1 MAYESQLKNRLSVS
15 YWQLDDAAGGPRPQR
30 PSPRRNLCQGW
41 LWEVLAAIVSVA
53 GMGAVI
59 VILWR
64 MQEQPL
70 SHWTFPI
77 NINSTVAAFIT
88 AVKSLALLVVASC
101 LGQTK
106 WRHFGARPSKL
117 GDFDIFDDASRGPW
131 GSLRLL
137 WCLRTRWGL
146 GVLGALVTIGAVSV
160 DALSQQVIQLDTR
173 TEFVDS
179 DQANFWVAH
188 SYRGGARGRP
198 GIVSLSNPQ
207 RSSLPPPYVSSLQGA
222 D

>member
-1 MAYESQLKNRLSVS
+1 MAYELQLKNRQSVS
-15 YWQLDDAAGGPRPQR
+15 YWQLDDGAGLPPQQ
-30 PSPRRNLCQGW
+30 PTSRRNLCRGW
-41 LWEVLAAIVSVA
+41 FWEVLAAIVSVA

-106 WRHFGARPSKL
+106 WRHFGDRASKL
-117 GDFDIFDDASRGPW
+117 RDFDIFDDASRGPW

-146 GVLGALVTIGAVSV
+146 GVLGALITIGAVSV
-160 DALSQQVIQLDTR
+160 DSLSQQVIQLDTR

-188 SYRGGARGRP
+188 SYQGGARGRP
-198 GIVSLSNPQ
+198 GIMSLSNPQ
-207 RSSLPPPYVSSLQGA
+207 RLSLRPLYVSSLPGA

>member
-1 MAYESQLKNRLSVS
+1 MSYESQVKNRQSAS
-15 YWQLDDAAGGPRPQR
+15 YWQLDDAAGGLPPHRS
-30 PSPRRNLCQGW
+30 SPRRNFCQGW
-41 LWEVLAAIVSVA
+41 IWEVLAAVVSVA

-64 MQEQPL
+64 MQGQPQ

-106 WRHFGARPSKL
+106 WRHFGERPSKL
-117 GDFDIFDDASRGPW
+117 RDFDIFDEASRGPW

-160 DALSQQVIQLDTR
+160 DALAQQVIRLDTR

-179 DQANFWVAH
+179 NQANFWIAD

-207 RSSLPPPYVSSLQGA
+207 RMSLTQPSLSSLQGVS
-222 D
+222 